1 MPKSTFFNLPEEKR
15 ESICAA
21 AVELFIEEGYD
32 SASITQIVA
41 RAGIAKGSFY
51 QYFEDKADL
60 FRYLLQRAGQEKAR
74 FLAAP
79 PAADLPPFAYL
90 RALLTGSFH
99 FQVSNPRLA
108 RLASESTLGSGP
120 ESEALR
126 REVQEATYHFY
137 RQLLQRGVAEGHLAA
152 DLNVEVATFICAETS
167 LKLGHY
173 ILDRVDIAPEELV
186 YGTQRTIR
194 VAELEA
200 IYEAYLHILQYGMT
214 REQAKGGNHAG

>member
-1 MPKSTFFNLPEEKR
+1 MPKSTFLNLPEEKR
-15 ESICAA
+15 KSICDAA
-21 AVELFIEEGYD
+21 IELFIEEGYD

-60 FRYLLQRAGQEKAR
+60 FRYLLQRAGQEKAS

-79 PAADLPPFAYL
+79 PAADLPPFDYL
-90 RALLTGSFH
+90 RALLRGSFH

-108 RLASESTLGSGP
+108 RLASDATMGSGP
-120 ESEALR
+120 ESEVLR
-126 REVQEATYHFY
+126 KEVQEATYQFY

-167 LKLGHY
+167 LKLGQY

-186 YGTQRTIR
+186 YGTQRTAH
-194 VAELEA
+194 VDELEP
-200 IYEAYLHILQYGMT
+200 IYEAYLHILQYGMAG
-214 REQAKGGNHAG
+214 EQAKRGDHAG